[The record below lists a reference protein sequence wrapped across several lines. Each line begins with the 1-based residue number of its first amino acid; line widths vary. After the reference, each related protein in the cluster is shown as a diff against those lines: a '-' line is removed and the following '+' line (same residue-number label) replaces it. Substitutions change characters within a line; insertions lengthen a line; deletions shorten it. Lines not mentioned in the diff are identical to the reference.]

1 MYYMRSISDTVGF
14 RTFAGFLHKKLS
26 KVKGQNGMGLV
37 SISCRKLN
45 SKKENQTVTIFTEL

>member
-26 KVKGQNGMGLV
+26 KVKGQNGMGRV
-37 SISCRKLN
+37 SISCRKLSN
-45 SKKENQTVTIFTEL
+45 KKENQTVTIFTEL